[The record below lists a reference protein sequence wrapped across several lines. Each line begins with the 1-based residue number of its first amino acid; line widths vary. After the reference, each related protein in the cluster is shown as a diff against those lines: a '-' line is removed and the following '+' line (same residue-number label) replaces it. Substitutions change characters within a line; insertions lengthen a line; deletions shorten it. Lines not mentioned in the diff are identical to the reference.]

1 MTDSPRSL
9 HRILIPALAGL
20 WLALFVV
27 AVVAMRA
34 TEPTGSSFT
43 RGLNRVGVFFQWQ
56 AASFAAAV
64 ACFVVTRAA
73 RERLGPGLRRLG
85 YAPLIIDLTLLGLLV
100 LLYLGVVL
108 FARF

>member
-1 MTDSPRSL
+1 MNDATRSPR
-9 HRILIPALAGL
+9 RVLIPALAGL

-27 AVVAMRA
+27 AVMAMGA

-43 RGLNRVGVFFQWQ
+43 REMNRVGVFFQWQ

-64 ACFVVTRAA
+64 ACYAVTRAA
-73 RERLGPGLRRLG
+73 RGRISRTLRWLG
-85 YAPLIIDLTLLGLLV
+85 YAPLAADLSLLGVLV
-100 LLYLGVVL
+100 LLYFGAVL

>member
-1 MTDSPRSL
+1 VNASPHSL
-9 HRILIPALAGL
+9 HRVLILALAGL

-34 TEPTGSSFT
+34 TEPVGSGFT

-64 ACFVVTRAA
+64 VCFAVTRSA
-73 RERLGPGLRRLG
+73 RERLGRGLRRLG
-85 YAPLIIDLTLLGLLV
+85 YAPLVIDLTLLGLLV
-100 LLYLGVVL
+100 LLYFGAVL
-108 FARF
+108 FARL

>member
-1 MTDSPRSL
+1 MNESPRPL

-27 AVVAMRA
+27 AVVAMRT
-34 TEPTGSSFT
+34 TEPVGSGFT

-64 ACFVVTRAA
+64 VCFAVTRAA
-73 RERLGPGLRRLG
+73 RERLGRRLRRLG
-85 YAPLIIDLTLLGLLV
+85 YAPLVIDLTLLGMLV
-100 LLYLGVVL
+100 LLYLWAVL

>member
-1 MTDSPRSL
+1 MTESPRSL
-9 HRILIPALAGL
+9 HRVLIPVLAGL
-20 WLALFVV
+20 WLVLFVV

-34 TEPTGSSFT
+34 TEPVGSGFT

-64 ACFVVTRAA
+64 VCFAVTRSA
-73 RERLGPGLRRLG
+73 RERIGPALRRLG
-85 YAPLIIDLTLLGLLV
+85 YAPLVIDLALLGLLV
-100 LLYLGVVL
+100 LLYLGAVL